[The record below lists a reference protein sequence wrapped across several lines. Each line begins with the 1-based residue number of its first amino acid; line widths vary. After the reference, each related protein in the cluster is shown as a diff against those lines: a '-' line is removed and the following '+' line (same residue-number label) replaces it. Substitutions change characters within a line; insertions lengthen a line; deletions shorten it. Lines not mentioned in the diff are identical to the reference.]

1 MVAFAAVTGLVP
13 VIVLTCVFPPEGDI
27 FPPDG
32 ETFPPFVATVEGFND
47 PKALGLAGLLS

>member
-13 VIVLTCVFPPEGDI
+13 EIVLTCVFPPEGDI

-32 ETFPPFVATVEGFND
+32 ETFPPFVATIEGFND